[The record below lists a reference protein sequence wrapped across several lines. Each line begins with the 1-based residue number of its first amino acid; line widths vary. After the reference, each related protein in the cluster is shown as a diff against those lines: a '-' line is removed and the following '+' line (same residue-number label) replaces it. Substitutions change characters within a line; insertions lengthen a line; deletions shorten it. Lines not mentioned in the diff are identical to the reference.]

1 VVKIEIEQKIVWCV
15 WLKECFSN
23 WGYKIYIY
31 IYIYI
36 YILILMVFNL
46 NIVDL
51 TITITS
57 WNK

>member
-1 VVKIEIEQKIVWCV
+1 MCLVNNAFEIKVINNF
-15 WLKECFSN
+15 K
-23 WGYKIYIY
+23 K
-31 IYIYI
+31 
-36 YILILMVFNL
+36 YILKLMIFNL

>member
-1 VVKIEIEQKIVWCV
+1 VVEIKVEQKVVWCV
-15 WLKECFSN
+15 WLKEYFSN
-23 WGYKIYIY
+23 WGYKIIKK
-31 IYIYI
+31 YI

-51 TITITS
+51 TTVIIS